1 MSHRL
6 KHPLIIPLR
15 VGKYIRF
22 RTKRICLVIQTRK
35 MSARRHRQQPI
46 GVPLRVSKLVRH
58 LTRMLLLVSQ
68 LCPLF
73 WVRLFIAITEIL

>member
-1 MSHRL
+1 
-6 KHPLIIPLR
+6 
-15 VGKYIRF
+15 
-22 RTKRICLVIQTRK
+22 
-35 MSARRHRQQPI
+35 MSACRHRQQPI